1 MPAISHSPP
10 SAGNNSSHGRFFIS
24 ILAGLLLW
32 LLPGTALHAERGVI
46 DDPDGFTYLRA
57 TQSATSPVVARVKAG
72 EVFEFSAEQPSTTPS
87 AWLKVKLRNGKTGWI
102 DHSRI
107 RFHFEPADLKDGG
120 PTDEVN
126 QDKWKG
132 FAYYPTARLAAQGDL
147 KALRTYFRYR
157 GDGAAGEAHEFTANI
172 VLHLAGDDR
181 MAAFVSTQS
190 AAARKD
196 LRQFLWEGA
205 SLWPFEPKEYLR
217 LHFPKTT
224 AALAH
229 R

>member
-1 MPAISHSPP
+1 MSHSGI
-10 SAGNNSSHGRFFIS
+10 AVGNNSFRRRIVVSL
-24 ILAGLLLW
+24 LAGLSLL
-32 LLPGTALHAERGVI
+32 LAPRTTLHAERGVI
-46 DDPDGFTYLRA
+46 DDPDGFTNLRA
-57 TQSATSPVVARVKAG
+57 AQSATAPVVARVKAG
-72 EVFEFSAEQPSTTPS
+72 EVFEFSAEPQRTTPP

-102 DHSRI
+102 EHSRI
-107 RFHFEPADLKDGG
+107 RFHFEPSDLKDGG

-132 FAYYPTARLAAQGDL
+132 FAYYPTARLAAQGDP

-157 GDGAAGEAHEFTANI
+157 GDGAAGEAHAFMADI
-172 VLHLAGDDR
+172 VLHLAGDDH

-190 AAARKD
+190 PSARQE
-196 LRQFLWEGA
+196 LREFLWEGA
-205 SLWPFEPKEYLR
+205 GLWPFEPKEYLR

-224 AALAH
+224 AALVH